1 MGVGKLD
8 MFRVHSET
16 LMCSFGTGV
25 DVVSNVAAAL
35 SYVGLCG

>member
-35 SYVGLCG
+35 SYVGLCR